1 MRLIDYFWLSYFQH
15 MHFYIHRTI
24 ISFGQTVQIS
34 FPGLHSGFWAWSDL
48 HRKQR
53 IRWKRPFSSS
63 LLEEVEQGSKLS
75 MIPNLRVHGGLG
87 AREQIGENQEVCARD
102 TIPVVTLYFHY
113 MELPR
118 NGVFPSHAI
127 IPFWCWNPEFL
138 GTTISKKKHYL
149 NGPQKD
155 VGFQCQDLLIRNL
168 PFLSLFNHM
177 IFKQVIGYLMRYWY
191 QCIRIKLTAP
201 IIWLMSRHVQIK
213 PQVIRSCSCCLGTG
227 GQVLHPSSKN
237 RSYSCSVS
245 QQFAWWVHK

>member
-1 MRLIDYFWLSYFQH
+1 MLETLFQWLRCIFTIWNFPEMGYSQVMQSFHFGVEIQSFWEPPFQ
-15 MHFYIHRTI
+15 
-24 ISFGQTVQIS
+24 
-34 FPGLHSGFWAWSDL
+34 
-48 HRKQR
+48 
-53 IRWKRPFSSS
+53 
-63 LLEEVEQGSKLS
+63 
-75 MIPNLRVHGGLG
+75 
-87 AREQIGENQEVCARD
+87 
-102 TIPVVTLYFHY
+102 
-113 MELPR
+113 
-118 NGVFPSHAI
+118 
-127 IPFWCWNPEFL
+127 
-138 GTTISKKKHYL
+138 KKKHYL
-149 NGPQKD
+149 NGPHTD